1 MWWEAVKA
9 NLPSLPDSDVF
20 HIHPGALVGN
30 FLIPRFRRRRD
41 YDLGKLSSHYETG
54 GKGPIT
60 VSGGQGDPGGVS
72 YGSYQMTSKTRL
84 PNGTFVIGGTVL
96 KFISTSDFPWKDD
109 FIGLTPG
116 TTAFSQKWKSIVTQN
131 TEEFSRIEHE
141 YIRRTHFD
149 VLVTKILQNTQVDI
163 RYHSH
168 AINDVTWSTSVHH
181 GPTTDVIIKSI
192 QSLNITPSETKEYD
206 RLLIEAIYKE
216 RGKKNPEGKLIRFI
230 NSTTAIQ
237 NGISQRF
244 LSESEKALKELDN
257 EKDY

>member
-1 MWWEAVKA
+1 
-9 NLPSLPDSDVF
+9 
-20 HIHPGALVGN
+20 
-30 FLIPRFRRRRD
+30 
-41 YDLGKLSSHYETG
+41 
-54 GKGPIT
+54 
-60 VSGGQGDPGGVS
+60 
-72 YGSYQMTSKTRL
+72 
-84 PNGTFVIGGTVL
+84 
-96 KFISTSDFPWKDD
+96 
-109 FIGLTPG
+109 
-116 TTAFSQKWKSIVTQN
+116 VTQN